1 MTAVCPGFTHTNFHE
16 RAGLPPGKEGV
27 PDWMW
32 LDARTVVA
40 ASLRDAARGKAVS
53 VPSAKYKLLVAA
65 SRLAPA
71 GLVAR
76 AAATGR

>member
-1 MTAVCPGFTHTNFHE
+1 M
-16 RAGLPPGKEGV
+16 
-27 PDWMW
+27 
-32 LDARTVVA
+32 DARTVVA

-53 VPSAKYKLLVAA
+53 VPSAKYKLLVTA

-71 GLVAR
+71 RLVAR